1 VVVLTVIYVN
11 RFSTIQSV
19 VSHLQQEH
27 HIEVINQ
34 TLSFKNSTAF
44 NEWKLQEEKKCK
56 SYYVQNSSAKS
67 YGSTKYTYLYCNRSG
82 AGRFRGKGKR
92 IVKSQ
97 GSCKIEKTCIAHMK
111 VMEDTTTGQV
121 VVEYCPTHNSHSTE
135 LAHLPIPIDIKHVSD
150 SI

>member
-44 NEWKLQEEKKCK
+44 NEWK
-56 SYYVQNSSAKS
+56 
-67 YGSTKYTYLYCNRSG
+67 
-82 AGRFRGKGKR
+82 
-92 IVKSQ
+92 
-97 GSCKIEKTCIAHMK
+97 MK